1 MTYHAYRQRVIP
13 LTSLGCVNGLV
24 PSFSVRITMSAFK
37 MTSAMMRAH
46 LFKTAYLEW
55 LLLSR
60 PASIF
65 KFAFTII
72 FVMTSSTKQDQYC
85 ICFVVVLSILTTYVV
100 YLVAT
105 CVQMGNNLFKLG
117 FIELMYTDGLQ
128 LIQLYVPIFAYYM
141 FQLL

>member
-1 MTYHAYRQRVIP
+1 
-13 LTSLGCVNGLV
+13 
-24 PSFSVRITMSAFK
+24 
-37 MTSAMMRAH
+37 
-46 LFKTAYLEW
+46 
-55 LLLSR
+55 
-60 PASIF
+60 
-65 KFAFTII
+65 
-72 FVMTSSTKQDQYC
+72 MTSSTKQDQYC

>member
-1 MTYHAYRQRVIP
+1 MCTRGQ
-13 LTSLGCVNGLV
+13 G
-24 PSFSVRITMSAFK
+24 VRRGAR
-37 MTSAMMRAH
+37 RAGAR
-46 LFKTAYLEW
+46 TRTRGRERGSTW

-65 KFAFTII
+65 KSTCIV
-72 FVMTSSTKQDQYC
+72 FVMTSFAKQDQYC
-85 ICFVVVLSILTTYVV
+85 ICFVVVL
-100 YLVAT
+100 VAT
-105 CVQMGNNLFKLG
+105 CVQMGDNLFKLG

>member
-1 MTYHAYRQRVIP
+1 
-13 LTSLGCVNGLV
+13 
-24 PSFSVRITMSAFK
+24 

-105 CVQMGNNLFKLG
+105 CVQMGDNLFKLG

-128 LIQLYVPIFAYYM
+128 LIQLYVSIFAYYM